1 LFGQKLNDKLGG
13 GIVLRGRGLG
23 FLIILLII
31 GGLIGSLL
39 GIALGNIWPILN
51 QGLPLIGFEPVTID
65 LSVIVLT
72 FGFTL
77 KLNVASTIG
86 LLLAFVIYLKL

>member
-1 LFGQKLNDKLGG
+1 M
-13 GIVLRGRGLG
+13 RGRGLG
-23 FLIILLII
+23 FLIVLLII
-31 GGLIGSLL
+31 GGLIGSLIGL
-39 GIALGNIWPILN
+39 ALGNIWPILD
-51 QGLPLIGFEPVTID
+51 QGLPLIGFEPMTID

-86 LLLAFVIYLKL
+86 LLLAFIIYLKL

>member
-1 LFGQKLNDKLGG
+1 
-13 GIVLRGRGLG
+13 LRGRGLG
-23 FLIILLII
+23 FLIVLLII
-31 GGLIGSLL
+31 GGLIGSLIGL
-39 GIALGNIWPILN
+39 ALGNIWPILD
-51 QGLPLIGFEPVTID
+51 QGLPLIGFEPMTID

-86 LLLAFVIYLKL
+86 LLLAFIIYLKL

>member
-1 LFGQKLNDKLGG
+1 M
-13 GIVLRGRGLG
+13 RGRGLG